1 MRQIC
6 DLFNADEEQ
15 INIIL
20 NGSEQ
25 TLKQNGLFGLIEGGG
40 CSMYVN
46 SGYLYNSRI
55 DFKDRTRP
63 LIVGSCGTYRLS
75 KRKSLPTHRP
85 KGRVDYQ
92 LLYIAT
98 GQAHFFFDGKEE
110 MVHAGNIVLYSP
122 GEEQKYIYYAE
133 DHPEVFWVHFTGYD
147 VRNILRYYKF
157 KRDQHVYYTG
167 TVPEFR
173 WIFTRMIQEMQL
185 CRPLYEEM
193 LASLLNDL
201 MLLIN
206 RQSAYSHTTINSIQS
221 EIEQAV
227 SYFNE
232 HYNEDISVNDYA
244 KAHHIST
251 NHFIRNFK
259 QYVGM
264 APMQYIVSIRM
275 TNAQTLLESEDYP
288 IKEVAAIVGYN
299 DALYFGQVFKREVGM
314 PPSRYRKEQRA
325 NHK

>member
-1 MRQIC
+1 
-6 DLFNADEEQ
+6 
-15 INIIL
+15 
-20 NGSEQ
+20 
-25 TLKQNGLFGLIEGGG
+25 
-40 CSMYVN
+40 MYVN
-46 SGYLYNSRI
+46 SGYLYHSRI
-55 DFKDRTRP
+55 DFKDYTRP
-63 LIVGSCGTYRLS
+63 LIVGSCGTYRLI
-75 KRKSLPTHRP
+75 KRKALPTHRP

-98 GQAHFFFDGKEE
+98 GQAHFFFNGKEE
-110 MVHAGNIVLYSP
+110 IVSAGNIVLYFP
-122 GEEQKYIYYAE
+122 REEQKYTYYVDE
-133 DHPEVFWVHFTGYD
+133 HPEVFWVHFTGYD
-147 VRNILRYYKF
+147 VKNILKYYKF
-157 KRDQHVYYTG
+157 NSERHVYHTG

-173 WIFTRMIQEMQL
+173 WLFTRMIQEMQM

-206 RQSAYSHTTINSIQS
+206 RQNQYTQPIINTVQS
-221 EIEQAV
+221 EMEQAV

-264 APMQYIVSIRM
+264 TPMQYIVSIRM
-275 TNAQTLLESEDYP
+275 TNAQALLETEDYS
-288 IKEVAAIVGYN
+288 IKEIAAIVGYN

-314 PPSRYRKEQRA
+314 PPSKYRIEQ
-325 NHK
+325 HTSEE

>member
-1 MRQIC
+1 
-6 DLFNADEEQ
+6 
-15 INIIL
+15 
-20 NGSEQ
+20 
-25 TLKQNGLFGLIEGGG
+25 
-40 CSMYVN
+40 MYVN
-46 SGYLYNSRI
+46 SGYLYHSRI
-55 DFKDRTRP
+55 DFKDYTRP
-63 LIVGSCGTYRLS
+63 LIVGSCGTYRLI
-75 KRKSLPTHRP
+75 KRKALPTHRP

-98 GQAHFFFDGKEE
+98 GQAHFFFNGKEE
-110 MVHAGNIVLYSP
+110 IVSAGNIVLYFP
-122 GEEQKYIYYAE
+122 REEQKYTYYADE
-133 DHPEVFWVHFTGYD
+133 HPEVFWVHFTGYD
-147 VRNILRYYKF
+147 VKNILKYYKF
-157 KRDQHVYYTG
+157 NSERHVYHTG

-173 WIFTRMIQEMQL
+173 WLFTRMIQEMQM

-206 RQSAYSHTTINSIQS
+206 RQNQYTQPIINTVQS
-221 EIEQAV
+221 EMEQAV

-264 APMQYIVSIRM
+264 TPMQYIVSIRM
-275 TNAQTLLESEDYP
+275 TNAQALLETEDYS
-288 IKEVAAIVGYN
+288 IKEIAAIVGYN

-314 PPSRYRKEQRA
+314 PPSKYRIEQ
-325 NHK
+325 HTSEE

>member
-1 MRQIC
+1 
-6 DLFNADEEQ
+6 
-15 INIIL
+15 
-20 NGSEQ
+20 
-25 TLKQNGLFGLIEGGG
+25 
-40 CSMYVN
+40 MYVN
-46 SGYLYNSRI
+46 SGYLYHSRI

-63 LIVGSCGTYRLS
+63 LIVGSCGTYRLIN
-75 KRKSLPTHRP
+75 RKSLPTHRP

-92 LLYIAT
+92 LLYVAT
-98 GQAHFFFDGKEE
+98 GQAHFFFNGEE
-110 MVHAGNIVLYSP
+110 EIVPAGNIVLYSP
-122 GEEQKYIYYAE
+122 REEQKYVYYAE
-133 DHPEVFWVHFTGYD
+133 EHPEVFWVHFTGYD
-147 VRNILRYYKF
+147 VKNILSYYKF
-157 KRDQHVYYTG
+157 NREQHVYHTG

-173 WIFTRMIQEMQL
+173 WIYSRMIQEMQL

-206 RQSAYSHTTINSIQS
+206 RQCEYVQPGINTVQS
-221 EIEQAV
+221 EVEQAV
-227 SYFNE
+227 SYFTE
-232 HYNEDISVNDYA
+232 HYNEEISVNDYA

-275 TNAQTLLESEDYP
+275 TNAQALLETTDYS
-288 IKEVAAIVGYN
+288 IKEVAAIVGYH

-314 PPSRYRKEQRA
+314 PPSKYRKEQ
-325 NHK
+325 HTEGE